1 MRAAMVIAAF
11 RSTSRTR
18 PVAWLLALALWLPAA
33 QWAAATHALLHLD
46 ASAGASREQ
55 PADLPAGCDLCV
67 VAAAAIGGAAPP
79 SGASLSL
86 FPPAPAAQPSE
97 RDVVASAAAPAH
109 PYQSRAP
116 PFLPA

>member
-67 VAAAAIGGAAPP
+67 VAAAIGGAAPP
-79 SGASLSL
+79 SGAALPL
-86 FPPAPAAQPSE
+86 FSPVPAAQPSE
-97 RDVVASAAAPAH
+97 RNVVARAAAPAH

-116 PFLPA
+116 PVLPA